1 RSLSTS
7 WEAPTG
13 TPRSRRASSPV
24 TRTSGATP
32 PATSVSRTTATGWP
46 TATSRSG
53 YCRERPRQALD
64 DDVPPVLH
72 LGRLVHDDRAVH
84 DPARDGDADA
94 MALHGEPDCGHRRAV
109 FPWARRRPLLRDR
122 ESPRRPPLAGRRGH
136 VPGAPGDRRTDG
148 VHSSPV
154 ALQPLLHADARSR
167 EQPRVPPHPVAGAA
181 VSVHPRVLH
190 GGLDRGGTLHQ
201 LGAQSAVGRGRGAN
215 AAPCLHHR
223 DGEYHPGTL

>member
-53 YCRERPRQALD
+53 CCRERPHQAVD

-72 LGRLVHDDRAVH
+72 LGRLVYDDRGVH
-84 DPARDGDADA
+84 DPPRDGDADA
-94 MALHGEPDCGHRRAV
+94 LAVHGEPYRGDRGAV
-109 FPWARRRPLLRDR
+109 FPWARCRSLLRDG
-122 ESPRRPPLAGRRGH
+122 ESARGAPPAGRRGD
-136 VPGAPGDRRTDG
+136 VPRASGHRSACG
-148 VHSSPV
+148 VHPAVVAVQPV
-154 ALQPLLHADARSR
+154 LHADARSR
-167 EQPRVPPHPVAGAA
+167 EQPGVPPHPVPGAA
-181 VSVHPRVLH
+181 VSAHPGVRDP
-190 GGLDRGGTLHQ
+190 GLDRRRALH
-201 LGAQSAVGRGRGAN
+201 
-215 AAPCLHHR
+215 
-223 DGEYHPGTL
+223 